1 MENYIVRVYR
11 RGDQNPD
18 EVVGIVERV
27 EKEDRQPFHSLSE
40 LCKILS
46 LCPTDAY
53 RTEMRMLHE
62 QSATVTPIAKNLR
75 SQ

>member
-11 RGDQNPD
+11 RDEQKPD

-46 LCPTDAY
+46 LCPADAY
-53 RTEMRMLHE
+53 RTEMRMLRE
-62 QSATVTPIAKNLR
+62 QSATVTPIAKNYR
-75 SQ
+75 PQ

>member
-11 RGDQNPD
+11 RDDQNPD
-18 EVVGIVERV
+18 EVIGMVERV
-27 EKEDRQPFHSLSE
+27 EREDRRPFHSLSE

-46 LCPTDAY
+46 LCPADAY

-62 QSATVTPIAKNLR
+62 QSATDTPIAKNLR